1 MKKLILAAISIVV
14 ISGAHGYGKA
24 KDDVNADNG
33 KSQEI
38 ISKSNG
44 NTVKPVEVKNI
55 WKDMPGYDK
64 YGNEIT
70 PRMRYNMQQN
80 AILSS
85 KNKSQENKE
94 NVNNTT
100 GENK

>member
-1 MKKLILAAISIVV
+1 MKKLILTAVSIII
-14 ISGAHGYGKA
+14 ISGAHGYA
-24 KDDVNADNG
+24 SSKDDVYNENKQSVTKADAG
-33 KSQEI
+33 K
-38 ISKSNG
+38 NG

-80 AILSS
+80 ALLNS
-85 KNKSQENKE
+85 KTNQ
-94 NVNNTT
+94 NNSN